1 MTQESEHVHEP
12 TSRQPIILRRFR
24 IPRIDAATFLIVY
37 CGFLLLIPS
46 RLVVGPIGSAGAPAS
61 LWGML
66 GLLWWV
72 CACIAGHIRGAKSP
86 IRWAISIL
94 ICAVLAS
101 YASAMAHG
109 WYAPPD
115 IRQVTDFEYDV
126 VPPTPGEITEKMIS
140 AADRGLLALAGW
152 IGVALV
158 AADGLR
164 SWAQIDRL
172 VKWLVRL
179 GVLVALL
186 GIFQFFTGTNISG
199 LFSIPGLQARA
210 DFGAVDARSILNRVS
225 ATAIHPIEFGVVI
238 AAILP
243 LSLHRSIYARRSVIG
258 WIPTIILGV
267 AIPMAVSRSAIVV
280 MAVAS
285 LVVFI
290 GWPWRWRT
298 RALLILPLAAVALRG
313 LIPGLLGTILAL
325 FTNLSTDPS
334 TTGRTDDYL
343 VVLPIFADNPW
354 LGRGMFTF
362 VPQYYRT
369 LDNQLLISLLELGAI
384 GLTVM
389 LGVFATGYFCAR
401 GAILRTDHAEH
412 RHFALVI
419 SASIAGVVLSYVTF
433 DVLTFPMAAGLTFIL
448 LGLAGAAWQVAYRGQ
463 SGRELTA
470 SRNPSDVYDQQSL
483 DSRDVAHI

>member
-1 MTQESEHVHEP
+1 MSQESEHVREP
-12 TSRQPIILRRFR
+12 AARQRLLLKRLR
-24 IPRIDAATFLIVY
+24 IPRIDAATFLIGY
-37 CGFLLLIPS
+37 CGLLLLVPS

-72 CACIAGHIRGAKSP
+72 CACIAGHISGAKSP
-86 IRWAISIL
+86 IRWAIGL
-94 ICAVLAS
+94 LLGAVLAS
-101 YASAMAHG
+101 YASAMAQG

-115 IRQVTDFEYDV
+115 VRQITDLVYDV

-152 IGVALV
+152 MGVALV

-172 VKWLVRL
+172 VKWLVRF
-179 GVLVALL
+179 GVVVALL
-186 GIFQFFTGTNISG
+186 GILQFFTGTNISS
-199 LFSIPGLQARA
+199 LFSIPGLQASA

-243 LSLHRSIYARRSVIG
+243 LALHRSIYARKSLMG
-258 WIPTIILGV
+258 WVPTIILAV

-280 MAVAS
+280 IAVAS
-285 LVVFI
+285 IVVFI
-290 GWPWRWRT
+290 GWPWRWRR
-298 RALLILPLAAVALRG
+298 RALLVLPLAAVALRG
-313 LIPGLLGTILAL
+313 LIPGLLGTVLAL

-334 TTGRTDDYL
+334 TTGRTGDYL
-343 VVLPIFADNPW
+343 VVLPIFADHPW

-384 GLTVM
+384 GLTVL

-401 GAILRTDHAEH
+401 GAILRSELAEH

-419 SASIAGVVLSYVTF
+419 SASIAGVVLSYATF

-448 LGLAGAAWQVAYRGQ
+448 LGLAGAAWQVAYRDQMFRRLAAEGQ
-463 SGRELTA
+463 L
-470 SRNPSDVYDQQSL
+470 SDIDEQVGL
-483 DSRDVAHI
+483 ERRDVARL